1 MNDLGNVF
9 KGMIVIIILFFAFGF
24 VFRVLFKLGL
34 LALLVLGIMY
44 LFKKIFTGNKKRY

>member
-1 MNDLGNVF
+1 MSDLGNVF
-9 KGMIVIIILFFAFGF
+9 KGMIIIIILFFAFGF

-44 LFKKIFTGNKKRY
+44 LFKKVFADNKRHY

>member
-9 KGMIVIIILFFAFGF
+9 KGMVVIILLFFVFGF

-44 LFKKIFTGNKKRY
+44 FFKKVFKSDKRRY